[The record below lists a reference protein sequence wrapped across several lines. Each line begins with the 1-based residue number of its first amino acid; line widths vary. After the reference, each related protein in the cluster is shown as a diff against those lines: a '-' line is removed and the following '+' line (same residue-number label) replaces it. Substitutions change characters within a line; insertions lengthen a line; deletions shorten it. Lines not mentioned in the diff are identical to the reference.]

1 LPQEDLAREEY
12 AHDARRWAAS
22 DNVLDLSELR
32 RSRALEVEREV
43 ERELERETKTRRAKP
58 RAEESKPSVKA
69 SAAPKAACAP
79 CHWGLIVSTLLM
91 ALLSVPAVYSAS
103 QANALNFHGNVNY
116 FLTRQLG
123 FVGVGICLLIGASRL
138 SSRSLRG
145 AMWVLYGVSLLGLLA
160 IEFTPLGLTM
170 GSTQR
175 WLRLGPIQL
184 QVSELAKI
192 ALIGVL
198 ADFWSRAAVHARGE
212 KWPWLAA
219 FGIAAPVVALV
230 FKEPH
235 LSAALVLFSI
245 PLIIGFYAGAPL
257 KHFATMLGGLAAVA
271 VVFVGLNA
279 LHAMPSLPIY
289 KYQQERLAHFLS
301 KKDKN
306 DDRGAHYQTAQ
317 GLRAIERGGY
327 FGVGPGASLY
337 KQGHLPAPHT
347 DFILAIIGEETGLV
361 GMLFLL
367 ACYGAIIFFCFQIGH
382 VSGQTFEA
390 LLCAGVGSLLALQVL
405 CNMSVVLNILPVTG
419 MPLPMISYGGSGLL
433 CCMLAL
439 GFVLGVSRQSG
450 QEEKE

>member
-1 LPQEDLAREEY
+1 MRETQTRS
-12 AHDARRWAAS
+12 DS

-32 RSRALEVEREV
+32 RSRARAVEDEV
-43 ERELERETKTRRAKP
+43 ERELARESKARRAKS
-58 RAEESKPSVKA
+58 RSAAIERVK
-69 SAAPKAACAP
+69 SNAAPKTPCAP
-79 CHWGLIVSTLLM
+79 CHWGLIVATLLM
-91 ALLSVPAVYSAS
+91 ALLSVPTVYSAS
-103 QANALNFHGNVNY
+103 QANALNFHGNVNF
-116 FLTRQLG
+116 FLTRQIGYVGLG
-123 FVGVGICLLIGASRL
+123 ILFLIGASRL
-138 SSRSLRG
+138 SNRSLRIAVWG
-145 AMWVLYGVSLLGLLA
+145 LYGVSLLGLA
-160 IEFTPLGLTM
+160 MIEWTPLGQTM
-170 GSTQR
+170 GGTQR
-175 WLRLGPIQL
+175 WLRLGPIQI

-219 FGIAAPVVALV
+219 FGIAAPIVGLV

-235 LSAALVLFSI
+235 LSAALVLLSI

-257 KHFATMLGGLAAVA
+257 KHFGSMIGGLAAV
-271 VVFVGLNA
+271 VLLFVALNA

-289 KYQQERLAHFLS
+289 KYQQERISHFFS

-306 DDRGAHYQTAQ
+306 TDRSSHYQTAQ
-317 GLRAIERGGY
+317 GLRAIERGGF

-405 CNMSVVLNILPVTG
+405 GNMGVVLNVLPVTG
-419 MPLPMISYGGSGLL
+419 ILLPMISYGGSGLISCL
-433 CCMLAL
+433 LAL
-439 GFVLGVSRQSG
+439 GLVLGVSRRSG
-450 QEEKE
+450 QEAKA